1 MGTAALFGASGARFD
16 AREFGWIG
24 SLNSEVAVAIAWHTS
39 PVKKAEDLFVQELV
53 VGAAGAT
60 DQSNIFPTALNRV
73 LGTRFKVVAGYR
85 GSAENA
91 LALERGEVAGIGGM
105 NFSSIQA
112 TRPDWLK
119 DAKVNILLQLSLQRH
134 PEMPN
139 VPTALDI
146 GRTDTEKAV
155 LKLVFAQSQMGRA
168 IFAPPGVSPDRL
180 QVLRAAFESMIKD
193 PDFLA
198 DANKSSIEINQP
210 MRGPEMVELVGQ
222 LHASAPELIK
232 RASEA
237 IAVAGQ

>member
-1 MGTAALFGASGARFD
+1 
-16 AREFGWIG
+16 AREFNWIG

-60 DQSNIFPTALNRV
+60 DQSNIFPAALNRV
-73 LGTRFKVVAGYR
+73 LGTKFKVVAGYR

-134 PEMPN
+134 PELPN

-146 GRTDTEKAV
+146 GRSDEEKTV
-155 LKLVFAQSQMGRA
+155 LKLIFAQSQMGRA
-168 IFAPPGVSPDRL
+168 IFA
-180 QVLRAAFESMIKD
+180 
-193 PDFLA
+193 
-198 DANKSSIEINQP
+198 
-210 MRGPEMVELVGQ
+210 
-222 LHASAPELIK
+222 
-232 RASEA
+232 
-237 IAVAGQ
+237 